1 MGFRQLH
8 YLHKARGKI
17 VMKQKYQNIV
27 GLALPE
33 KPRRK
38 DLQRHGA
45 VLGWTA
51 ITVAAFVVSFVL
63 GCLIAYIRGT

>member
-1 MGFRQLH
+1 MER
-8 YLHKARGKI
+8 
-17 VMKQKYQNIV
+17 KYQNIV

-33 KPRRK
+33 KPTRK

-51 ITVAAFVVSFVL
+51 IMVAAFIVSFVL
-63 GCLIAYIRGT
+63 GCLIAYIKGT

>member
-1 MGFRQLH
+1 MER
-8 YLHKARGKI
+8 
-17 VMKQKYQNIV
+17 KYQNIV

-51 ITVAAFVVSFVL
+51 ITVAAFVVSFVI
-63 GCLIAYIRGT
+63 GCLIAYIKGT